1 MKKRH
6 LYQYCHTQKKVVP
19 IEEVVR
25 EKRAIDYFI
34 QDEMAPTRNPLNPRE
49 IYTSKSKLRQAYKD
63 AGVIEVG
70 DAYDRGYNPEKNIEK
85 AEKALVNKLMD
96 SVRHRL
102 NK

>member
-1 MKKRH
+1 M
-6 LYQYCHTQKKVVP
+6 VP
-19 IEEVVR
+19 IDEVQRVVH
-25 EKRAIDYFI
+25 ANASHGYIP
-34 QDEMAPTRNPLNPRE
+34 DEMPPTKNPLNPRE

-70 DAYDRGYNPEKNIEK
+70 DAYERGYNPEKNMEK
-85 AEKALVNKLMD
+85 AEKALVSKLMD